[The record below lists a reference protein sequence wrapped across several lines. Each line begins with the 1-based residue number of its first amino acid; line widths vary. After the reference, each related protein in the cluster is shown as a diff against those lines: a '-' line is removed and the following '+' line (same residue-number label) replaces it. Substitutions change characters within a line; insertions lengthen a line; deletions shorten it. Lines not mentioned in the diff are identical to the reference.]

1 MEHQEDVTEAP
12 PAPKVVEIE
21 DTVGVTYDADGQPEF
36 TEDGSKLPDWAVMPP
51 DLVVPPDRTVYFV
64 RFKAEWTLARSKG
77 DRVIILWPITVKE
90 EKLGFKRARGESA
103 EVMDQLTSMGI
114 RAIDG
119 NALKPALHAAACAKL
134 FDELGLK
141 CVAQLRNWYARNHA
155 LGADQLVDFYG
166 SCIAVVSAVAV

>member
-1 MEHQEDVTEAP
+1 MEHQEEVTEAP
-12 PAPKVVEIE
+12 PAPKVVEME
-21 DTVGVTYDADGQPEF
+21 DAVGVSYDSDGQPEF
-36 TEDGSKLPDWAVMPP
+36 TGDEKLPEWAVMPP

-90 EKLGFKRARGESA
+90 EKLAYKRARGESA
-103 EVMDQLTSMGI
+103 EVMDQLSSMAI
-114 RAIDG
+114 RAVDG
-119 NALKPALHAAACAKL
+119 NALKPATHAAACAKL
-134 FDELGLK
+134 YEELGLK

-155 LGADQLVDFYG
+155 LGGEQLLDFYG